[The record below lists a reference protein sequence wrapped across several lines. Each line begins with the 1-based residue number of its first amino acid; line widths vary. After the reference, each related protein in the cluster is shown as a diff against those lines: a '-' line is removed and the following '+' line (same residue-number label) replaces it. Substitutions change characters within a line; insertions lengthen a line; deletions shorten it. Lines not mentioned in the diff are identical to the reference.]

1 MRLENYIKSLS
12 DENLQMSVTMR
23 RYEDAVNEQSVKQ
36 LLQIDAET
44 FFYGLHM
51 KVSGYLRLYSSFIND
66 GRKFFLAHNRFV
78 SIFNLAKDQWTAH
91 NDFKDTVRQIFRNR
105 KLTQDGANNQVYDIG
120 VLVGK
125 STF

>member
-1 MRLENYIKSLS
+1 MK
-12 DENLQMSVTMR
+12 
-23 RYEDAVNEQSVKQ
+23 K
-36 LLQIDAET
+36 LLQIDAEM

-78 SIFNLAKDQWTAH
+78 SIYNLAKDQWTSH
-91 NDFKDTVRQIFRNR
+91 NQFDDSIRQIFRNR
-105 KLTQDGANNQVYDIG
+105 KLTKDGTNNQVYDIG